1 MNYTE
6 LISRLESYSKRTDIA
21 SIAPTV
27 IEMAES
33 RINRSL
39 RVRAM
44 EDSLSGTIDANN
56 LVALPADFLA
66 IKHIWPAG
74 LPQASLFAQTLERV
88 IQSNRTSGTPTG
100 YAVMADGL
108 KFDGSGDILG
118 VYFQKVPAL
127 QTNSTNWLSESH
139 PEAYL
144 YTALS
149 ELGSYTLDDQLTVVY
164 ESKAREAL
172 QAIQN
177 ADMRDRF
184 AGPLVAAARN

>member
-6 LISRLESYSKRTDIA
+6 LISRLELYSKRSDVA

-44 EDSLSGTIDANN
+44 ESSLSGTIDGDN
-56 LVALPADFLA
+56 LIALPADFLA
-66 IKHIWPAG
+66 VKHIWPVG
-74 LPQASLFAQTLERV
+74 LPQASLFAQTLERI
-88 IQSNRTSGTPTG
+88 IQQNRTSGTPTG
-100 YAVMADGL
+100 FAVTGEGL
-108 KFDGSGDILG
+108 KFDGSGDVAG

-127 QTNSTNWLSESH
+127 ATSTTNWLSEVY

-144 YTALS
+144 YTSLS
-149 ELGSYTLDDQLTVVY
+149 ELGSYLLDDQMTVVY

-177 ADMRDRF
+177 ADMRDRY
-184 AGPLVAAARN
+184 AGPLVAVARN